1 MLRER
6 PVGDARG
13 NKWATPLRQRIQMGE
28 LLDYAHASA
37 ASSLNKGCSRA
48 LHGLTGCDRPRGEA
62 CPWRRRS
69 SFRACPWPDRACP
82 TLRSPPATAT
92 DGAGRPY
99 TRRRA
104 ASVLGAAS
112 KLPAASTP
120 SLAPGSPGGGR

>member
-1 MLRER
+1 VRTGRSVVQAVSRRAEHPRQDHVVASAVGREGQKVKAMLRER

-62 CPWRRRS
+62 CP
-69 SFRACPWPDRACP
+69 
-82 TLRSPPATAT
+82 
-92 DGAGRPY
+92 
-99 TRRRA
+99 
-104 ASVLGAAS
+104 
-112 KLPAASTP
+112 
-120 SLAPGSPGGGR
+120 